1 MLGTLDARCLVDQ
14 DSQRFTSAIK
24 AIGQKAGIRFVQRV
38 VGVVKLSSLG
48 HDEYVLSVSLQPRHS
63 VAGGGAS
70 GGLAGA

>member
-14 DSQRFTSAIK
+14 DSQGFTSAIK

-38 VGVVKLSSLG
+38 AGVVKLGSMG
-48 HDEYVLSVSLQPRHS
+48 HDEFILSVSLQPRQS
-63 VAGGGAS
+63 VARGAS